1 MMEPMRLVGT
11 EYVPEALVKYLRSPA
26 AKYDTGRRIYW
37 DDVPAALRASESFI
51 RGTRYDEKDLEWNGC
66 GRAFATELASR
77 ELVQSRYLDRHD
89 VLDRLFRPCP
99 RVADDTGFCKS
110 HKPSAIKDGRIR

>member
-51 RGTRYDEKDLEWNGC
+51 RGSRYDEKDLEWNGC
-66 GRAFATELASR
+66 GRAFATQLASR
-77 ELVQSRYLDRHD
+77 ELVHSKYLDRHD